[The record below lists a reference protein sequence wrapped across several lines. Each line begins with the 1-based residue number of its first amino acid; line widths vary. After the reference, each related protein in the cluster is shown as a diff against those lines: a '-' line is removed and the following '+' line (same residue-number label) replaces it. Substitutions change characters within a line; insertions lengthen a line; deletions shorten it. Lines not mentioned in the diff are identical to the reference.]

1 MDKSTNILT
10 TKNLA
15 IGYKKGSQ
23 KNILL
28 EHCELEI
35 TTGKLICLL
44 GANGVGKST
53 LIRTLAG
60 LQPKIE
66 GEILIKGKEVSSFS
80 PKELARNMSLV
91 LTDPI
96 QGGNLSVLELVQM
109 GRYPHTNWS
118 GKLTNNDHE
127 KVNYAMEQCGIH
139 YISDANIFE
148 ISDGQLQKALIARAL
163 AQDGEIML
171 LDEPTVHLDANN
183 RFIVMQL
190 LKKLVVETG
199 KSILISTHQVE
210 MALGMADE
218 LWLANCEEP
227 LITGSPKELIEKN
240 IISKMF
246 PYLSEIR

>member
-1 MDKSTNILT
+1 MGKNNTILSTY
-10 TKNLA
+10 NLA
-15 IGYKKGSQ
+15 IGYKKGRHQ
-23 KNILL
+23 NILL
-28 EHCELEI
+28 ENCNLQIEK
-35 TTGKLICLL
+35 GKLICLL

-60 LQPKIE
+60 LQPKIA
-66 GEILIKGKEVSSFS
+66 GEISLNNKELSTYS
-80 PKELARNMSLV
+80 PKELAQNMSLV

-118 GKLTNNDHE
+118 GKLTAKDHE
-127 KVNYAMEQCGIH
+127 KVDYAMEQCGIH

-190 LKKLVVETG
+190 LKKLVMETG

-210 MALGMADE
+210 MALAMADE
-218 LWLANCEEP
+218 LWLANCGDP
-227 LITGSPKELIEKN
+227 LITGSPKELTEKN
-240 IISKMF
+240 IIHKMF
-246 PYLSEIR
+246 PYLTEIG

>member
-1 MDKSTNILT
+1 LDKSATILT
-10 TKNLA
+10 TTNLA
-15 IGYKKGSQ
+15 IGYKKGQ
-23 KNILL
+23 IHNILL
-28 EHCELEI
+28 KNCDLTIEK
-35 TTGKLICLL
+35 GKFICLL

-60 LQPKIE
+60 LQPKME
-66 GEILIKGKEVSSFS
+66 GEVYLHGKEIATFP
-80 PKELARNMSLV
+80 PKELARHMSLV

-118 GKLTNNDHE
+118 GKLSEKDHQ
-127 KVNYAMEQCGIH
+127 KVDSAMEQCGIH
-139 YISDANIFE
+139 YLSDENIFE

-163 AQDGEIML
+163 AQDGELML

-190 LKKLVVETG
+190 LKKLVKETG

-210 MALGMADE
+210 MALAMADE
-218 LWLANCEEP
+218 LWLANCGEP
-227 LITGSPKELIEKN
+227 LMSGTPQELTEKN
-240 IISKMF
+240 IIKRMF
-246 PYLSEIR
+246 PYLSQI

>member
-1 MDKSTNILT
+1 MDEKATILT

-15 IGYKKGSQ
+15 IGYKKGKQ

-28 EHCELEI
+28 EHCNLEI
-35 TTGKLICLL
+35 KKGMLICLL

-60 LQPKIE
+60 LQSKIA
-66 GEILIKGKEVSSFS
+66 GEIMLSNKEISTFP

-118 GKLTNNDHE
+118 GKLATKDHE
-127 KVNYAMEQCGIH
+127 KVDYAMEQCGIH

-163 AQDGEIML
+163 AQDGKIML

-190 LKKLVVETG
+190 LKKLVIETG

-210 MALGMADE
+210 MALVMADE
-218 LWLANCEEP
+218 LWLANCGEP
-227 LITGSPKELIEKN
+227 LICGAPKELTERN
-240 IISKMF
+240 IIKKMF
-246 PYLSEIR
+246 PYLSGIH

>member
-1 MDKSTNILT
+1 MVESNNILT
-10 TKNLA
+10 TENLA
-15 IGYKKGSQ
+15 IGYKKGTQ

-28 EHCELEI
+28 EHCNLAIEK
-35 TTGKLICLL
+35 GKLICLL

-60 LQPKIE
+60 LQPKLN
-66 GEILIKGKEVSSFS
+66 GEICIQGKEISTFS
-80 PKELARNMSLV
+80 PKELARTMSLV
-91 LTDPI
+91 LTDSI

-118 GKLTNNDHE
+118 GKLTNSDHE

-163 AQDGEIML
+163 AQDGDIML

-199 KSILISTHQVE
+199 KSILMSTHQVE
-210 MALGMADE
+210 MALVMADE
-218 LWLANCEEP
+218 LWLANCGEP
-227 LITGSPKELIEKN
+227 LITGTPTELIEKN
-240 IISKMF
+240 IISQMF